1 LTLLESLE
9 RSPDRSRRLWITQ
22 AYWKLA
28 AAAARSRFAAESE
41 DRLALI
47 APGGNPEDL
56 ALLDLDTASAR
67 AESASAGVELV
78 AAQQELIDLVRLP
91 VSDPPPWP
99 IDIPLTAAY
108 QTHFETIFAARPATG
123 RVRAI
128 HRQLPMQHAAVV
140 ARGEAVDAAERR
152 FSALEGLHAKGSKPI
167 GAVLHAHD
175 SLVAQEQAFVE
186 ALRAYNLAIAEYVMA
201 VADLSVPDDRF
212 ATMLI
217 GQPRPWRQAP
227 PSAPAFGAGVIPA
240 SGTLPAP
247 PLQGA
252 PPSRPARF
260 PRSGSARREARR
272 RRRSRRLGHPASR
285 LIGDAACVVTLAGDD
300 AAWLSLPPAPVPR
313 QHEAPRQP
321 VPRRFGSDRSW
332 SIRRSSRPRWRATP
346 TTPTGRSC
354 ASSAARACWRRR

>member
-1 LTLLESLE
+1 MTLLESLE

-227 PSAPAFGAGVIPA
+227 FSAPAFGAGVIPA

-247 PLQGA
+247 PFQGA
-252 PPSRPARF
+252 PPLPT
-260 PRSGSARREARR
+260 GSIPT
-272 RRRSRRLGHPASR
+272 LG
-285 LIGDAACVVTLAGDD
+285 IG
-300 AAWLSLPPAPVPR
+300 PP
-313 QHEAPRQP
+313 
-321 VPRRFGSDRSW
+321 GSM
-332 SIRRSSRPRWRATP
+332 P
-346 TTPTGRSC
+346 TTTFPQAGPPRIGG
-354 ASSAARACWRRR
+354 

>member
-175 SLVAQEQAFVE
+175 ALVAQEQAFVE

-252 PPSRPARF
+252 PPLPT
-260 PRSGSARREARR
+260 GSIPT
-272 RRRSRRLGHPASR
+272 LGIA
-285 LIGDAACVVTLAGDD
+285 
-300 AAWLSLPPAPVPR
+300 PP
-313 QHEAPRQP
+313 
-321 VPRRFGSDRSW
+321 GS
-332 SIRRSSRPRWRATP
+332 TP
-346 TTPTGRSC
+346 TTTFPQAGPPR
-354 ASSAARACWRRR
+354 